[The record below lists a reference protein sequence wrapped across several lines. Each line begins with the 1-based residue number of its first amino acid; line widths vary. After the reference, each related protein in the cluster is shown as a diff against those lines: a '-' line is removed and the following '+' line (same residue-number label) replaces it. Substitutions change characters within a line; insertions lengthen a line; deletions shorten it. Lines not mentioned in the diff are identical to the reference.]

1 MRIQT
6 AVNTQCPGLEAQLET
21 NNNTQNTEV
30 PNEQEKDI
38 FEKKS
43 LGNKLTRKALSHY
56 VKKATKKNEAHSQ
69 RLLRSGPFSMRDEE
83 KFLHNPTVRQYY
95 RLAAAF
101 DELYINAYQ
110 PKFEAMDNFLIPI
123 GQKNTKLEIIDPAL
137 VDLTAKEKKL
147 EKWHK
152 KHQKEFNELAHETQ
166 HKVEKR
172 QQKIIEDG
180 RGVGGHMTNIVG
192 GSKATA
198 FFTKNRLTIR
208 GNMFQLNNQLFGKSI
223 YEMLP
228 RYGSRKGQHMGV
240 RITQFGIN
248 AIITALGYSLVPVTF
263 GISSIISS
271 HAQTVITLSGEA
283 IALKLDGAKKEKIIS
298 HASLRGVQLEIPKAI
313 PIVGQIINI
322 GENCAMGSAAFGI
335 VSTTI
340 ADWIMSSV
348 SDRYTST
355 LNIDDLGDPRVLSE
369 FNARINYLA
378 RFLLP
383 MGQYLLLK
391 ETRPEHQKK
400 LRKILKEQFKTL
412 ASLEHKKTKTLN
424 FYRVSLM
431 AETIPFEYRQAIK
444 EACEED
450 MATSKINNYKVVRR
464 CLATLRSS
472 TPS

>member
-6 AVNTQCPGLEAQLET
+6 PVITQCPTLEASDDPQSVGVTSEP
-21 NNNTQNTEV
+21 Q
-30 PNEQEKDI
+30 KDN

-43 LGNKLTRKALSHY
+43 LGNKLTRKALGHY
-56 VKKATKKNEAHSQ
+56 VRKATKKDEAHSQ

-83 KFLHNPTVRQYY
+83 KFLSSPTVRQYY

-101 DELYINAYQ
+101 DQAFMDAHQ
-110 PKFEAMDNFLIPI
+110 PKFETMQNFLIPL
-123 GQKNTKLEIIDPAL
+123 GDNSKKLEILEPNLA
-137 VDLTAKEKKL
+137 DLAEKEKKL

-152 KHQKEFNELAHETQ
+152 KHKKEFNELAQDTQ
-166 HKVEKR
+166 HKAEKR

-180 RGVGGHMTNIVG
+180 RGVGGHLTNVVG
-192 GSKATA
+192 GAKATA
-198 FFTKNRLTIR
+198 FLTKNRLTIR
-208 GNMFQLNNQLFGKSI
+208 GNMFQLNNQLCGKSI

-228 RYGSRKGQHMGV
+228 RYRSRKGQHMGV
-240 RITQFGIN
+240 RITQFGFN

-313 PIVGQIINI
+313 PIVGSIINI
-322 GENCAMGSAAFGI
+322 GENIAMGSAAFGI
-335 VSTTI
+335 VSTTL
-340 ADWIMSSV
+340 ADWILSGV

-355 LNIDDLGDPRVLSE
+355 INIDDLGDPRVLSE
-369 FNARINYLA
+369 FNARIDYLA

-383 MGQYLLLK
+383 MGQYMLLK

-400 LRKILKEQFKTL
+400 LRKILKEEFKTL
-412 ASLEHKKTKTLN
+412 ASLEHKKTKALN
-424 FYRVSLM
+424 FYRVNLL
-431 AETIPFEYRQAIK
+431 AETIPFEYRAAIK

-450 MATSKINNYKVVRR
+450 LATSKINNHKIVRR

-472 TPS
+472 APS